1 MVDTS
6 LFLWPASGF
15 EAEPEGWW
23 AGLFCM
29 GAWLWV
35 REIEWVGRDWI
46 SSWACWWRKH
56 PPCNIFH
63 PAYRHTTIQNNISNN
78 IIFLLSLFINW
89 THPCLII
96 INFFQKKTFVPV
108 SWSSWCVSISP
119 AILKRRRLMGS
130 LYTDAPAMPSI
141 QDKKADKTQIKGSN
155 AMWSFEMTV

>member
-78 IIFLLSLFINW
+78 IIFLQSLFINW
-89 THPCLII
+89 THPCWIS
-96 INFFQKKTFVPV
+96 INFFQKKLLYPCPGPLDV
-108 SWSSWCVSISP
+108 SQSRQPFWSVGVWWVRST
-119 AILKRRRLMGS
+119 LMHQRCH
-130 LYTDAPAMPSI
+130 LY
-141 QDKKADKTQIKGSN
+141 KTRKQIKHR
-155 AMWSFEMTV
+155 